1 MVVINYPEPAF
12 RLRKQDGTEEIF
24 DLLRKKWIVLTPEEW
39 VRQNFIQFLVTVKKY
54 PASLVAVEKE
64 IKLGELKKRFDVL
77 VYNSRHEPW
86 LMVECKSMNVQL
98 NEEVLQQ
105 ALRYN
110 MSTPVSFIVITNG
123 NYTIGWQKGE
133 TCLHEINELPDH
145 I

>member
-64 IKLGELKKRFDVL
+64 IKFGELKKRFDVL

-98 NEEVLQQ
+98 GEEVLQQ

-110 MSTPVSFIVITNG
+110 MSMPVSFIVITNG
-123 NYTIGWQKGE
+123 NYTIGWQREATG
-133 TCLHEINELPDH
+133 LHEINELPDH